1 MIRNVAILFLHFWHK
16 QDMSNIIFF
25 FSFCNFFFLMFGNV
39 AVFFFI
45 FGSNITCI
53 TSFLNFCNYLFLELI
68 WNETYAWKQNNDV
81 NFEVWFTS
89 FTIGSFALKKYFFS
103 WIWIKHCYYQNCL
116 DLQTSQVIVTCPFS
130 PNLRLV
136 LNGIVNFLQQKGF
149 QW

>member
-16 QDMSNIIFF
+16 QDMSNIFF
-25 FSFCNFFFLMFGNV
+25 FSFCNFFFLMFRNV

-45 FGSNITCI
+45 FGSITCT

-103 WIWIKHCYYQNCL
+103 WIWIKHCYYQNWL
-116 DLQTSQVIVTCPFS
+116 DLQTSQVIFTCPFS

>member
-16 QDMSNIIFF
+16 QDMSNIFF
-25 FSFCNFFFLMFGNV
+25 FFRFVIFFFLMFRNV

-45 FGSNITCI
+45 FGSNITGI

>member
-25 FSFCNFFFLMFGNV
+25 FSFCNFFLMFRNV

-68 WNETYAWKQNNDV
+68 WNKTYAWKQNNDV

-103 WIWIKHCYYQNCL
+103 WIWIKHYYQNCL

>member
-1 MIRNVAILFLHFWHK
+1 ML
-16 QDMSNIIFF
+16 QFF
-25 FSFCNFFFLMFGNV
+25 FFIFGINKIWVTFFFFFFVLYFFFLMFRNV

-81 NFEVWFTS
+81 NFEVWS

>member
-1 MIRNVAILFLHFWHK
+1 MIRNVVILFLHFWHK
-16 QDMSNIIFF
+16 QDMSNIFF
-25 FSFCNFFFLMFGNV
+25 FSFCNFFFLMFRNV

-45 FGSNITCI
+45 FGSNITGI

>member
-1 MIRNVAILFLHFWHK
+1 ML
-16 QDMSNIIFF
+16 QFF
-25 FSFCNFFFLMFGNV
+25 FFIFGINKIWVTFFFFLFCNFFFLMFRNV

-81 NFEVWFTS
+81 NFEVWS

-103 WIWIKHCYYQNCL
+103 WIWIKHCCYQNCL

>member
-16 QDMSNIIFF
+16 QDMSNIFFF
-25 FSFCNFFFLMFGNV
+25 FSFCNFFFLMFRNV

-45 FGSNITCI
+45 FGSNITGI